1 MLRTI
6 ILFIAGS
13 CFLFS
18 GTAQNKYAVNL
29 IPLPLLSH
37 ANVVKRMEEIK
48 VTIKNEGTATISN
61 KYALTVFNAGGDE
74 AADFVEFYDQLISIE
89 NIEGT
94 LYDAA
99 GKKIK
104 SLKKNDIE
112 DVSGTSSS
120 SLADDN
126 RLKKHSFNCRN
137 YPYTVEYE
145 TVVSYRGI
153 FYLPKWIP
161 VSDEKF
167 AVEKSKL
174 IVQCPIDYKLRYK
187 TFNYSKDP
195 IISTINQSNLYE
207 WNVENIVP
215 VLIEDYQP
223 QWHEVT
229 PAVYLAPTNFEMQQ
243 YKGNMG
249 DWISFGKFGYTLNNG
264 RDILPENIKQ
274 RVHSLSDELKSNR
287 EKIKIL
293 YEYMQ
298 ENTHYISVQLGI
310 GGWQTFDANY
320 VATKGYGDCKA
331 LSNYMYSLLKE
342 AGIKSYYTWIKAGEN
357 NNSFLEDF
365 PSNQFN
371 HCIVCVPQ
379 GKDTIWLECTSQ
391 TLPMGYLSGF
401 TSNRNA
407 LLIDETGGKLVHTP
421 MYKKSE
427 NTQIRKITATVN
439 KEGQLKAN
447 IVTAYKAE
455 QQDRLELQLSAYSKE
470 KIGERLQTKLNLPSY
485 TIDKF
490 DYTIEKAA
498 LPVITET
505 MALSA
510 NNYCTI
516 SGKRI
521 FINPNILNVSATKIK
536 DAASRKFDIK
546 LPYSFIDIDSVEI
559 NIPGGYI
566 PESIPENAMIQSK
579 FGSYKTKYIL
589 SAGKIIYIRQREQN
603 GGRFPA
609 SDAVEMAKY
618 FLSVSIADKSKLVY
632 VMDPDI
638 KL

>member
-1 MLRTI
+1 MLKNIVLLITCSFY
-6 ILFIAGS
+6 LLTGS
-13 CFLFS
+13 
-18 GTAQNKYAVNL
+18 AQNKYAVNL
-29 IPLPLLSH
+29 IPLQLLPR

-48 VTIKNEGTATISN
+48 IDIKNEGNATIYS

-74 AADFVEFYDQLISIE
+74 AADLIEFYDQLISIGS
-89 NIEGT
+89 IEGT
-94 LYDAA
+94 LYDAT

-104 SLKKNDIE
+104 SLKRNDIE
-112 DVSGTSSS
+112 DVSGSSFS

-145 TVVSYRGI
+145 TVVSYHGI

-167 AVEKSKL
+167 AVEKSTL
-174 IVQCPIDYKLRYK
+174 IVQCPVDYKLRYK
-187 TFNYSKDP
+187 TFNYQKEP
-195 IISTINQSNLYE
+195 VITNLKQLNLYE
-207 WNVENIVP
+207 WTIENIIP
-215 VLIEDYQP
+215 VTMEDYQP
-223 QWHEVT
+223 PWNEVT

-243 YKGNMG
+243 YKGDMG
-249 DWISFGKFGYTLNNG
+249 DWMSFGKFGYTLNHD

-274 RVHSLSDELKSNR
+274 RVHNLSDKLKTNL
-287 EKIKIL
+287 EKIKVL
-293 YEYMQ
+293 YEYLQ

-421 MYKKSE
+421 IYKKSE

-439 KEGQLKAN
+439 KDGQLFADIK
-447 IVTAYKAE
+447 TAYKAE

-470 KIGERLQTKLNLPSY
+470 KIGEGLQKKLNLPSY
-485 TIDKF
+485 TINKF
-490 DYTIEKAA
+490 EYIIEKTS

-505 MALSA
+505 ITLTA

-521 FINPNILNVSATKIK
+521 FINPNILNVSSIKIK
-536 DAASRKFDIK
+536 EAASRKFAIK
-546 LPYSFIDIDSVEI
+546 LPHSFIDIDSIEI
-559 NIPGGYI
+559 SIPAGYL
-566 PESIPENAMIQSK
+566 PESIPNNIMISTK
-579 FGSYKTKYIL
+579 FGSYKTRFIL
-589 SAGKIIYIRQREQN
+589 SAGKIIYIREREQN

-609 SDAVEMAKY
+609 TDAVDLANY
-618 FLSVSIADKSKLVY
+618 FEAISSADRSKLVF
-632 VMDPDI
+632 VKEPD
-638 KL
+638 LQ